1 MYYPVLDFPK
11 QIVSQLQTSSMV
23 LRGDQE
29 YKHKNEINLGLH
41 FTLSITHAISDRLLT
56 LL

>member
-29 YKHKNEINLGLH
+29 YKCKNEINLGLH
-41 FTLSITHAISDRLLT
+41 FTLSITHAISERLLT